1 MQDNAA
7 KKFKDVFGVECTPTN
22 VEKVSNAIGL
32 DKAVNYRITMVESNT
47 DEYSL
52 PLITEKNYKD
62 VNLLLITGIK
72 TAMGLD
78 PLKKDNTK
86 KAESVNV
93 KEQAIVVRKATKP
106 AGMNM

>member
-1 MQDNAA
+1 M
-7 KKFKDVFGVECTPTN
+7 VIYVEM
-22 VEKVSNAIGL
+22 E
-32 DKAVNYRITMVESNT
+32 
-47 DEYSL
+47 L
-52 PLITEKNYKD
+52 PSRRLVIYILTRQA

-86 KAESVNV
+86 KAEPVNV